1 MIDRGCICP
10 IFDAWLACSSLE
22 LPTLTER
29 LTRPSGAASPESLA
43 AAIFFCCVR
52 YMIGLPD
59 GELSDSGF
67 REASVPKPSSV
78 VILAALGGFALL
90 AYRTR
95 R

>member
-1 MIDRGCICP
+1 
-10 IFDAWLACSSLE
+10 
-22 LPTLTER
+22 
-29 LTRPSGAASPESLA
+29 
-43 AAIFFCCVR
+43 
-52 YMIGLPD
+52 MIGLPD